1 MFDYQR
7 LVACLFGM
15 LARAP
20 GFGPVGKWC
29 NCVSFTFLKSTSIFV
44 QGLFSLPVASW
55 LINLIYP
62 LVNQHNYGK
71 IHHLKWVN
79 QLQKWAMASI
89 ANCNSHYQRVHPLV
103 FHCQKA
109 QVVGVTKPPTW
120 QVPGA
125 ASSGVHRVVTVCDQH
140 QAGQTWHTSIV
151 RWTKEHKEFPKRW
164 KKWTSNQ
171 QKDGKVEQ
179 KHCSILSVAGSYIR
193 LPNKLLVCEGPWVS
207 VDMLHIPENQAPPNL
222 KVDH

>member
-29 NCVSFTFLKSTSIFV
+29 NSVSFTFLKTTSIFV

-140 QAGQTWHTSIV
+140 QAVVGCRGPGAWRVKLGI
-151 RWTKEHKEFPKRW
+151 PKNRSVNKRTQGIP
-164 KKWTSNQ
+164 KKME
-171 QKDGKVEQ
+171 KMDK
-179 KHCSILSVAGSYIR
+179 
-193 LPNKLLVCEGPWVS
+193 
-207 VDMLHIPENQAPPNL
+207 
-222 KVDH
+222 